1 MGRTGTF
8 MCIYDM
14 MKNPDVPLE
23 DIVLRQAM
31 TGSSYLL
38 YPGIPGE
45 KKREKYR
52 TKSENIRLVYEYI
65 QENRESDYEVT
76 WSEWLS
82 AHNTQAAA

>member
-1 MGRTGTF
+1 
-8 MCIYDM
+8 MCICDM

-65 QENRESDYEVT
+65 QENRGSDYKVT

-82 AHNTQAAA
+82 AHSTQAAA